1 MWLPA
6 WFSELQ
12 AWAIPLRGASRAFS
26 AVICA
31 ARAGIVLPGPFSH
44 ASAVLHSAV
53 LTLPALSPGKKKRRG
68 DPNDAHELPES
79 QPHFQALI
87 EHSMD
92 GTALLNP
99 DGTVLYASPSTSR
112 VVGGAVG
119 SLVGKTI
126 YDLLHPED
134 VRQAMESFEEV
145 LEAPGNSR
153 TTEMR
158 CLRPGGAWAW
168 IESTTTNLM
177 DNPNVRAVIAT
188 FRDIDNRKRAED
200 KWRSLA
206 VTDPLTGLKNYRG
219 LVEAFEYELQ
229 RSSRTQRPFA
239 VLLMDMDGLKKINDT
254 LGHLVG
260 NRAICR
266 VAEAMK
272 DNCRGLDT
280 AARYGGDEFAMVLP
294 ESDTQSAE
302 ITAGRIERR
311 LAEGEEQPPLKV
323 SVGITSYP
331 ADGETA
337 EVLLNTADEK
347 LYVQKS
353 ARKSSLALR

>member
-1 MWLPA
+1 
-6 WFSELQ
+6 
-12 AWAIPLRGASRAFS
+12 
-26 AVICA
+26 
-31 ARAGIVLPGPFSH
+31 
-44 ASAVLHSAV
+44 
-53 LTLPALSPGKKKRRG
+53 
-68 DPNDAHELPES
+68 
-79 QPHFQALI
+79 
-87 EHSMD
+87 
-92 GTALLNP
+92 
-99 DGTVLYASPSTSR
+99 
-112 VVGGAVG
+112 
-119 SLVGKTI
+119 
-126 YDLLHPED
+126 
-134 VRQAMESFEEV
+134 
-145 LEAPGNSR
+145 
-153 TTEMR
+153 
-158 CLRPGGAWAW
+158 
-168 IESTTTNLM
+168 
-177 DNPNVRAVIAT
+177 
-188 FRDIDNRKRAED
+188 
-200 KWRSLA
+200 
-206 VTDPLTGLKNYRG
+206 
-219 LVEAFEYELQ
+219 
-229 RSSRTQRPFA
+229 
-239 VLLMDMDGLKKINDT
+239 MDMDGLKKINDT